1 MDSSLLI
8 DNKDVAAS
16 NGATFERRNPLTS
29 EVATRAAAATVEDAI
44 AAVESAAKAF
54 PAWAKTGPN
63 ERRTLLLKAADVL
76 ESRTPEFT
84 ELMKEET
91 GATAGWVKFNV
102 GLAAGIMRE
111 AAGLT
116 TQITGETIPSDKP
129 GCLSITIRQPVG
141 VVLSIA
147 PWNGPIILAVR
158 AVAYPLA
165 CGNTVVLKASELSP
179 GTHALIGQVMRD
191 AGVPK
196 GVVNVVSNAPADAGN
211 TGEGTPP
218 DADAQL
224 SGGRPSTAARHA
236 GT

>member
-54 PAWAKTGPN
+54 PAWVKTGPN

-196 GVVNVVSNAPADAGN
+196 GVVNVVSNAPADAGKIVGALIAHPAVRRVN
-211 TGEGTPP
+211 FTG
-218 DADAQL
+218 
-224 SGGRPSTAARHA
+224 STKT
-236 GT
+236 G